1 LRSEDGPWRTTNA
14 AYGLLN
20 VSAHIRVEKNRISN
34 GCYFQSGRHMK
45 LLTTQDGLPRLS
57 WGSVIAGVIL
67 SSIVYLIMSVLGTA
81 IGASLL
87 YPLSRPDPLRG
98 FGFGSGVWV
107 IVTTVLAV
115 FIGSY
120 FAGRCAP
127 VLGWLHG
134 LLSWAVM
141 TLLIVFGMTSLVGG
155 AVSTAGSV
163 AARNAQV
170 GATAAN
176 QTNTNPSVINSAK
189 QQVQAAI
196 ASAASAPSSPEAEQN
211 ARQAADTAA
220 RGVARASW
228 FSLAALIVGA
238 IIAIVSGGAG
248 FRHQPPFE
256 DAGGS
261 AVGNDAVPA
270 RSRVTR
276 PGGGRL

>member
-1 LRSEDGPWRTTNA
+1 
-14 AYGLLN
+14 
-20 VSAHIRVEKNRISN
+20 
-34 GCYFQSGRHMK
+34 MK
-45 LLTTQDGLPRLS
+45 LLTTHDRLPRLS

-87 YPLSRPDPLRG
+87 SPLSQPNPLHG

-141 TLLIVFGMTSLVGG
+141 ILLIVFGMTSLIGG
-155 AVSTAGSV
+155 AVSTVGGV
-163 AARNAQV
+163 AATSAQV

-176 QTNTNPSVINSAK
+176 QTNTDPSMVNSAK
-189 QQVQAAI
+189 QQMQAAV
-196 ASAASAPSSPEAEQN
+196 ASAASAASSPEAGQD

-228 FSLAALIVGA
+228 FSFAALIVGA
-238 IIAIVSGGAG
+238 IIAVVSGGAG

-261 AVGNDAVPA
+261 AVGDDAISA
-270 RSRVTR
+270 RSRVAR
-276 PGGGRL
+276 PVSGTL

>member
-1 LRSEDGPWRTTNA
+1 
-14 AYGLLN
+14 
-20 VSAHIRVEKNRISN
+20 
-34 GCYFQSGRHMK
+34 MK

-87 YPLSRPDPLRG
+87 SPLSHPNPLHG

-115 FIGSY
+115 FTGSY

-134 LLSWAVM
+134 LLCWAVM
-141 TLLIVFGMTSLVGG
+141 TLLVVYGMSSLLSG

-163 AARNAQV
+163 AATSAQV
-170 GATAAN
+170 SATAAN
-176 QTNTNPSVINSAK
+176 QGGGTGDLLNSAK
-189 QQVQAAI
+189 QQVQTAVAA
-196 ASAASAPSSPEAEQN
+196 AAPAASSPQGQQD
-211 ARQAADTAA
+211 AREAADTAA
-220 RGVARASW
+220 RAVARASW
-228 FSLAALIVGA
+228 FSFAALVVGA
-238 IIAIVSGGAG
+238 IIAAVSGSAG

-256 DAGGS
+256 DAGGTGVDREAAS
-261 AVGNDAVPA
+261 A
-270 RSRVTR
+270 RSRVVRAGR
-276 PGGGRL
+276 PI

>member
-1 LRSEDGPWRTTNA
+1 
-14 AYGLLN
+14 
-20 VSAHIRVEKNRISN
+20 
-34 GCYFQSGRHMK
+34 MK

-57 WGSVIAGVIL
+57 WGSIIAGVIL
-67 SSIVYLIMSVLGTA
+67 SSIVYLMMSVLGAA
-81 IGASLL
+81 IGASMLS
-87 YPLSRPDPLRG
+87 PLSRPSPLHG

-141 TLLIVFGMTSLVGG
+141 TLLIVFGMTSLIGG
-155 AVSTAGSV
+155 AVSTVGSV
-163 AARNAQV
+163 AATSAQV

-176 QTNTNPSVINSAK
+176 QTDTDPSTISAVK
-189 QQVQAAI
+189 QQAQAAM
-196 ASAASAPSSPEAEQN
+196 ASAASAASSPEAQQDG
-211 ARQAADTAA
+211 RQVADAAA

-228 FSLAALIVGA
+228 FSFAALIVGA

-261 AVGNDAVPA
+261 ALGNDAISA

-276 PGGGRL
+276 PSGSPL

>member
-1 LRSEDGPWRTTNA
+1 
-14 AYGLLN
+14 
-20 VSAHIRVEKNRISN
+20 
-34 GCYFQSGRHMK
+34 MK

-87 YPLSRPDPLRG
+87 SPLSRPDPLHG

-141 TLLIVFGMTSLVGG
+141 TLLIVFGMTSLIGG

-163 AARNAQV
+163 AATSAQV

-176 QTNTNPSVINSAK
+176 QSDTNPSLVNSAK
-189 QQVQAAI
+189 QQVQAAV
-196 ASAASAPSSPEAEQN
+196 ASAASSPDAEQD

-228 FSLAALIVGA
+228 FSFAALIVGA
-238 IIAIVSGGAG
+238 IISIVSGRAG

-261 AVGNDAVPA
+261 AFGNDAVPA

-276 PGGGRL
+276 PGSGRL

>member
-1 LRSEDGPWRTTNA
+1 
-14 AYGLLN
+14 
-20 VSAHIRVEKNRISN
+20 
-34 GCYFQSGRHMK
+34 MK

-87 YPLSRPDPLRG
+87 SPLSRPDPLHG

-115 FIGSY
+115 FVGSY

-141 TLLIVFGMTSLVGG
+141 TLLVVFGMTSLVGS
-155 AVSTAGSV
+155 AVSTLGSV
-163 AARNAQV
+163 AATSAQV

-176 QTNTNPSVINSAK
+176 QTDTVTSMVNSAK
-189 QQVQAAI
+189 QQLQAAV
-196 ASAASAPSSPEAEQN
+196 ASAASEASSPQAEQD
-211 ARQAADTAA
+211 ARQAGEMAA

-228 FSLAALIVGA
+228 FAVAALIVGA
-238 IIAIVSGGAG
+238 IISLVSGGAG

-261 AVGNDAVPA
+261 AVGNDAITARNRVARPSVP
-270 RSRVTR
+270 
-276 PGGGRL
+276 L

>member
-1 LRSEDGPWRTTNA
+1 
-14 AYGLLN
+14 
-20 VSAHIRVEKNRISN
+20 
-34 GCYFQSGRHMK
+34 M
-45 LLTTQDGLPRLS
+45 
-57 WGSVIAGVIL
+57 
-67 SSIVYLIMSVLGTA
+67 IVYLIMSVLGTA

-87 YPLSRPDPLRG
+87 SPMSKPDPLHG

-115 FIGSY
+115 FVGSY
-120 FAGRCAP
+120 YAGRCAP

-141 TLLIVFGMTSLVGG
+141 TLLVVYGMTSLITG

-163 AARNAQV
+163 AATTAQV
-170 GATAAN
+170 TATAAN
-176 QTNTNPSVINSAK
+176 QSGTSPSIVDNAK
-189 QQVQAAI
+189 QQLPAAV
-196 ASAASAPSSPEAEQN
+196 ASAASAASSPQAEQT
-211 ARQAADTAA
+211 ARETADTAA

-228 FSLAALIVGA
+228 FSFAALVVGA

-256 DAGGS
+256 ETGGS
-261 AVGNDAVPA
+261 ATDDTPPV
-270 RSRVTR
+270 RSRAV

>member
-1 LRSEDGPWRTTNA
+1 
-14 AYGLLN
+14 
-20 VSAHIRVEKNRISN
+20 
-34 GCYFQSGRHMK
+34 MK

-87 YPLSRPDPLRG
+87 SPLSRPDPLHG

-141 TLLIVFGMTSLVGG
+141 TLLIVFGMTSLIGG

-163 AARNAQV
+163 AATSAQV

-176 QTNTNPSVINSAK
+176 QTSMDPSILNSAK
-189 QQVQAAI
+189 PQMQAA
-196 ASAASAPSSPEAEQN
+196 ASAASAASSPGVEQD

-220 RGVARASW
+220 RAVARASW
-228 FSLAALIVGA
+228 FSFAALIVGA
-238 IIAIVSGGAG
+238 IIALVSGGAG

-261 AVGNDAVPA
+261 AVGNDAVLA

-276 PGGGRL
+276 PGSGRL

>member
-1 LRSEDGPWRTTNA
+1 
-14 AYGLLN
+14 
-20 VSAHIRVEKNRISN
+20 
-34 GCYFQSGRHMK
+34 MK

-87 YPLSRPDPLRG
+87 SPLSRPDPLRG

-141 TLLIVFGMTSLVGG
+141 TLLIVFGMTSLIGG

-163 AARNAQV
+163 AATSAQV

-176 QTNTNPSVINSAK
+176 QTNTDPSVINSAK

-196 ASAASAPSSPEAEQN
+196 ASAASAASSPEADQN
-211 ARQAADTAA
+211 ARQVADTAA
-220 RGVARASW
+220 RGAARAGW
-228 FSLAALIVGA
+228 FSFAALIVGA

-261 AVGNDAVPA
+261 AVGNDAVLA
-270 RSRVTR
+270 RSRVTH
-276 PGGGRL
+276 PGSGRL